1 MLSSGAALIVYVLS
15 GISLGLTLVLLTIG
29 AVVMQLRVHRMLP
42 AARRAELGR
51 RIRVGAMAGCVGIVA
66 YDLSRWLLV
75 HFGHFQFKPFDV
87 FYTFGQAM
95 FGQAILGPGHALWA
109 ALTVGIAFHLINGLG
124 FAMAY
129 TVWAG
134 RRGPLAGMVFA
145 LLLQAV
151 MVAVYPSWLRI
162 QMMGEFLEVSML
174 GHMAYGA
181 AVGAASQYLL
191 ARRWGIGR
199 GTSVASGRV

>member
-1 MLSSGAALIVYVLS
+1 VGAAA
-15 GISLGLTLVLLTIG
+15 GG
-29 AVVMQLRVHRMLP
+29 A
-42 AARRAELGR
+42 
-51 RIRVGAMAGCVGIVA
+51 GIVA

-75 HFGHFQFKPFDV
+75 HFGHFQFKPFDA

-95 FGQAILGPGHALWA
+95 FGQAILGPGHPSWVTLA
-109 ALTVGIAFHLINGLG
+109 VGVAFHLINGVG

-134 RRGPLAGMVFA
+134 HRGPLAGMVFA
-145 LLLQAV
+145 LFLQLA

-162 QMMGEFLEVSML
+162 QMLGEFLEVSML

-181 AVGAASQYLL
+181 AVGATSRYLL
-191 ARRWGIGR
+191 ARQWGIG
-199 GTSVASGRV
+199 SEARVGSEDP